1 MLIMSR
7 RRRGFTLIE
16 LLVVIAIIGILAA
29 MVFPVFARA
38 RESARKAVCLSNVKN
53 IALAIQMY
61 LGDYND
67 HFPPTEHRTEVVDWF
82 NNLGGVECCCRPT
95 EANPY
100 LRFAVILDE
109 YVRNRDVWVCPS
121 ATFSRTYGV
130 NPCVPDWFTAYLE
143 NPDLHMCS
151 PLVCSQPYPPGWGG
165 DVTDS
170 SVQMACAGDNPGSF
184 QQSIGS
190 NSELRDSSLAGMEDP
205 VKYVVVADAGIIL
218 EFDRTSWIA
227 YPETCRID
235 SVACTS
241 TGWQCGADWAN
252 CSWTVDCGA
261 PKGVVE
267 VSMDAAYRKEHF
279 RTRHL
284 GGSNIGFADGHAA
297 WFPAE
302 AILFG
307 GENWSGWGDDSGLL
321 MGVGVC
327 IAPTTECMGA
337 PYGCSD

>member
-1 MLIMSR
+1 MLTMMT

-67 HFPPTEHRTEVVDWF
+67 HFPPSEHRAEVVEWF
-82 NNLGGVECCCRPT
+82 NALGGVECCCRPL

-100 LRFAVILDE
+100 LRFPVVLDE
-109 YVRNRDVWVCPS
+109 YTRNRDVWQCPS
-121 ATFSRTYGV
+121 STYVKTYGI
-130 NPCVPDWFTAYLE
+130 NPCVPDWFTAYRE
-143 NPDLHMCS
+143 NPDMHQCS
-151 PLVCSQPYPPGWGG
+151 LLVCSTPFPPGWGG

-170 SVQMACAGDNPGSF
+170 IAQGRCAGENPGSF
-184 QQSIGS
+184 VQGIGYNAEIQSG
-190 NSELRDSSLAGMEDP
+190 DFSLANMEDT
-205 VKYVVVADAGIIL
+205 VRYVVIADAGVIMA
-218 EFDRTSWIA
+218 FDRTSWIA

-235 SVACTS
+235 SVACNPD
-241 TGWQCGADWAN
+241 CGADWAN

-261 PKGVVE
+261 GVGE
-267 VSMDAAYRKEHF
+267 VQFAMDPAYRKAHCP
-279 RTRHL
+279 TRHL

-307 GENWSGWGDDSGLL
+307 GENWSGYGDDSGLL
-321 MGVGVC
+321 LGVGVC
-327 IAPTTECMGA
+327 IAPYV
-337 PYGCSD
+337 P